1 MAAASSVEEVHEE
14 VAMNVVWD
22 EGESNEEEEAEQQAE
37 ALLPAHCWCPTL
49 RARSDE

>member
-1 MAAASSVEEVHEE
+1 MAAASSVEEVHKE

-37 ALLPAHCWCPTL
+37 ALLPAHRCPTS